1 MKEQRVTY
9 SQGHKA
15 RKWWS
20 QPFTPGVLAP
30 DCILLFSI
38 LSIMNHKATD
48 RLLYFTAIRLKDIM
62 MNNIAINSMP
72 HFSGLGCELN
82 HKSFNI
88 YNYNYI
94 YII

>member
-1 MKEQRVTY
+1 
-9 SQGHKA
+9 
-15 RKWWS
+15 
-20 QPFTPGVLAP
+20 
-30 DCILLFSI
+30 
-38 LSIMNHKATD
+38 
-48 RLLYFTAIRLKDIM
+48 M

-72 HFSGLGCELN
+72 HFIGLGCELN